1 MLSCLFP
8 AWAVKKHMYIIYLVG
23 PWSGH
28 VITCIVHAGKQPP
41 SEVARLPAAARSEF
55 TTGSSHRLTMSQ
67 VVMGP
72 LGTLCASKENEPRKG
87 LPSPPASCLFR
98 RPTCPLLDGC
108 TCSQCSLLL
117 GEAEWV
123 MDWYQDHW
131 LLWLLVPV
139 KLGLRVSRESD
150 LLSVNLDQ
158 SRDGL
163 SGDYKEMCTIPVAS
177 FSSLSPSLQL
187 SDNPISFLSN
197 LWCATCPVAASDLL
211 GTFWQWL

>member
-1 MLSCLFP
+1 M
-8 AWAVKKHMYIIYLVG
+8 
-23 PWSGH
+23 
-28 VITCIVHAGKQPP
+28 VHAGKQTP

-55 TTGSSHRLTMSQ
+55 TTGSRHRLTVSQ

-87 LPSPPASCLFR
+87 LPSVPASCLFR
-98 RPTCPLLDGC
+98 RPARPLLYGC
-108 TCSQCSLLL
+108 TCSQRSLLL
-117 GEAEWV
+117 GEVEWFK
-123 MDWYQDHW
+123 DWYQDHW
-131 LLWLLVPV
+131 LLVTLLLPV
-139 KLGLRVSRESD
+139 KLELRVSRESE

-187 SDNPISFLSN
+187 SDNSISFLRK
-197 LWCATCPVAASDLL
+197 L
-211 GTFWQWL
+211 